1 MDKIVKQQPIIT
13 WVDGHSEE
21 DSLGNSEYES
31 SIEDAQYLPQKYI
44 EVVCNDIGEVFQSE
58 IDKVIFSYVDRT
70 ERVSATNLVEL
81 VENRSKSLVI
91 EKNSLIQQ
99 IHEINSQIIN

>member
-1 MDKIVKQQPIIT
+1 MQMIMRVLLRGLTDIT
-13 WVDGHSEE
+13 EE

-58 IDKVIFSYVDRT
+58 IDKVIFPMWI
-70 ERVSATNLVEL
+70 ERKE
-81 VENRSKSLVI
+81 R
-91 EKNSLIQQ
+91 QQ
-99 IHEINSQIIN
+99 RI